1 MDSAEASK
9 TSKTLATEEHNNTA
23 LHKHCVRNS
32 NGVGVEVMNSN
43 TASPTQVASVSALSG
58 DNLTVGG
65 SGARGG
71 ALSNDST
78 GATTGLDTTSDT
90 TNMTGDGADGGH
102 GGEVTSGRADSL
114 TDIVNV
120 TGRTIAPAIAMQAL

>member
-1 MDSAEASK
+1 
-9 TSKTLATEEHNNTA
+9 
-23 LHKHCVRNS
+23 
-32 NGVGVEVMNSN
+32 MNSN
-43 TASPTQVASVSALSG
+43 TATPTQVASVSALSG

-65 SGARGG
+65 SGATGG
-71 ALSNDST
+71 ALTNDSRA
-78 GATTGLDTTSDT
+78 GTTGLDTTADT

-120 TGRTIAPAIAMQAL
+120 TGRTITRVVRN